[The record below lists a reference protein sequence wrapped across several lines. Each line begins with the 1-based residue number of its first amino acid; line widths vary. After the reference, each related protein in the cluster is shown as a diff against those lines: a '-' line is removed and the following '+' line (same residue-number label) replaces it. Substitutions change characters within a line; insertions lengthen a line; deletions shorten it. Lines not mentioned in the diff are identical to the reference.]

1 MDKYHV
7 LEFIGEGSFAKVHR
21 GRRKYT
27 GQIVALKF
35 ISKVNKSEKE
45 LRNLKSEIEILRS
58 LHHEN
63 IIELLDSYET
73 DKEVVV
79 VTEYA
84 DGELFGLLEDDGT
97 LPEEQVRLIA
107 CQLVSALHY
116 LHSHRIMHR
125 DMKPQNI
132 LLCKDNRVKLCDF
145 GFARAMSVETMV
157 LTSIKGTP
165 LYMSPELVEDRPY
178 DHGADLWAL
187 GCILY
192 EIFTGQP
199 PFFTNNLYQ
208 LVDMIIK
215 SQVKWPKNMSA
226 EFKSFLQGLLCK
238 DCNKRLSWPELAQ
251 HEFVRDGIKSKQSL
265 FAYLFM
271 PVQPAI
277 HKFLEII
284 PFTVSQKFTFMF

>member
-21 GRRKYT
+21 GRKKYT

-45 LRNLKSEIEILRS
+45 LKNLRGEIEILRS

-73 DKEVVV
+73 EKEVVV

-97 LPEEQVRLIA
+97 LPEEQVQLIA

-178 DHGADLWAL
+178 DHSADLWAL

-192 EIFTGQP
+192 EIFTGAP

-215 SQVKWPKNMSA
+215 SNFISKKIF
-226 EFKSFLQGLLCK
+226 FKI
-238 DCNKRLSWPELAQ
+238 N
-251 HEFVRDGIKSKQSL
+251 
-265 FAYLFM
+265 
-271 PVQPAI
+271 
-277 HKFLEII
+277 
-284 PFTVSQKFTFMF
+284 